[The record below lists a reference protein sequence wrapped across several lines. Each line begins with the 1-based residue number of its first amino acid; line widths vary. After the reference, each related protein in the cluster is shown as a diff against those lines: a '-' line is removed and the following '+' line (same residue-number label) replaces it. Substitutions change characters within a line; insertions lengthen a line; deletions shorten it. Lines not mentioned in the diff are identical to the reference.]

1 MYRRA
6 FPNDMFADLDRL
18 QRAMQEAFDLS
29 SDISPSIRGNARSG
43 FPAVNVGSTPQS
55 VEIYA
60 FVPGVAPDTI
70 EVQIEK
76 GLLSIAGERKAAAVG
91 SDEKTTTHIEER
103 FTGRFRRV
111 VSLPDDINANAVEA
125 KCRDGVLHVSIQR
138 QAAAQ
143 PRRISV
149 Q

>member
-6 FPNDMFADLDRL
+6 FPNDMFAELDRL

-29 SDISPSIRGNARSG
+29 ADLSPSIRGYARSG

-60 FVPGVAPDTI
+60 FVPGVAPETI
-70 EVQIEK
+70 DVQIDK
-76 GLLSIAGERKAAAVG
+76 GLLSIAGERKPAPAAA
-91 SDEKTTTHIEER
+91 DEKTTAYIEER
-103 FTGRFRRV
+103 YAGRFRRAI
-111 VSLPDDINANAVEA
+111 SLPDDIDADAVEA
-125 KCRDGVLHVSIQR
+125 RCRDGVLHVSIQR